1 MGGLGHM
8 AVKIAS
14 AMRAEVTVLS
24 QTLNKQEDGLN
35 FGAKDYYATNDPQT
49 YDKF

>member
-35 FGAKDYYATNDPQT
+35 FGAKDYYATKDPQT
-49 YDKF
+49 YDEF

>member
-1 MGGLGHM
+1 M

-35 FGAKDYYATNDPQT
+35 FGAKDYYATKDPQT
-49 YDKF
+49 YDEF